1 MVSSVLPNG
10 FFRPRTAFTIL
21 DPACGDGA
29 FVLPLLD
36 RLADLSC
43 VADNDALARI
53 EIVRDHVYGID
64 SDPEAIRRVRQRV
77 SEWIGA
83 PALSPETERV
93 LVSHFPCGDALLGN
107 GWTYREQIPAIHDGQ
122 VIDWGALFP
131 SVSAAG
137 GFNLVIGNP
146 PYRRE
151 RDSKSDFDRIAASSL
166 GRWREPRMDLWH
178 YFLHRGLDLLKPG
191 GRLAFIVN
199 SYWISATSAKRLR
212 ERVASETTL
221 EEVMLL
227 GAAPLFQGVSGQ
239 HMIFRLCKQVE
250 PESRCRVHD
259 LSSLSQDQIKSRLSQ
274 EVAEPRTIP
283 QSELWRGKQRQ
294 LQISESRA
302 QASGPLLGD
311 FYEVRQGIAENPPF
325 VTRKA
330 ALELGDANLAGR
342 GVFVLTDDEVDSLQ
356 LNAIERELLRP
367 YYALSAIE
375 RFQVAAKPTHQLLY
389 LTRQT
394 APTLEEI
401 PQLARHLEQFR
412 AILNRRREVRSGQI
426 AWWHL
431 HWPREERLF
440 TSPRI
445 LSLQMGATPRFAY
458 AQQPTYVGFSMHV
471 ITSPATQSVQPIPSL
486 PALTA
491 ILNSSR
497 AQRWFES
504 HAKHRG
510 AHLDIS
516 GTILKQFPLPV
527 ISQPEIENELINLT
541 QSWSMQPDSDSE
553 SRLNQLVDRWYTVM
567 SVGRD

>member
-1 MVSSVLPNG
+1 MVSSVLPDG
-10 FFRPRTAFTIL
+10 FVRPRPSLTIL

-36 RLADLSC
+36 RLAEQLCVTNEDSLSR
-43 VADNDALARI
+43 LQ
-53 EIVRDHVYGID
+53 IVRDHVYGVD
-64 SDPEAIRRVRQRV
+64 SDPEAIHRVRQRV
-77 SEWIGA
+77 SEWISA
-83 PALSPETERV
+83 QASSQEVERV
-93 LVSHFPCGDALLGN
+93 LTSHFPCGDALLGN
-107 GWTYREQIPAIHDGQ
+107 DWTNPEQIPAVHDHR
-122 VIDWGALFP
+122 VIDWGESFP
-131 SVSAAG
+131 SVAVAG
-137 GFNLVIGNP
+137 GFDLVIGNP

-151 RDSKSDFDRIAASSL
+151 RDSKSDFDRIATSSL

-191 GRLAFIVN
+191 GRLAYIVN

-221 EEVMLL
+221 EEVAML

-250 PESRCRVHD
+250 PDTPCRVHD
-259 LSSLSQDQIKSRLSQ
+259 LSSFSQDQIKIRLSQ
-274 EVAEPRTIP
+274 EVTEPRTIP
-283 QSELWRGKQRQ
+283 QTELWGGNQRQ
-294 LQISESRA
+294 LQISESRI

-330 ALELGDANLAGR
+330 ALELGDTELAGR
-342 GVFVLTDDEVDSLQ
+342 GVFVLTDAEVDSLR
-356 LNAIERELLRP
+356 LNSKERELLRP

-375 RFQVAAKPTHQLLY
+375 RFQVAALPTHQLLY

-401 PQLARHLEQFR
+401 PQLSRHLEQFR
-412 AILNRRREVRSGQI
+412 AILIRRREVRSGQI

-458 AQQPTYVGFSMHV
+458 AQQPAYVGFSMHV
-471 ITSPATQSVQPIPSL
+471 ITSPATQTVQPSPSL

-516 GTILKQFPLPV
+516 GTILKQFPLPAN
-527 ISQPEIENELINLT
+527 SQPDTENDLVRLT
-541 QSWSMQPDSDSE
+541 QSWPTQPDSEPE
-553 SRLNQLVDRWYTVM
+553 SQLNRLVDQWYGVPT
-567 SVGRD
+567 

>member
-1 MVSSVLPNG
+1 MVSSVLPDG
-10 FFRPRTAFTIL
+10 FVRLRPSLAIL

-29 FVLPLLD
+29 FVVPLLN
-36 RLADLSC
+36 RLAEQLC
-43 VADNDALARI
+43 VTNEDSLARLS
-53 EIVRDHVYGID
+53 IVHDHVYGVD
-64 SDPEAIRRVRQRV
+64 SDPEAIHCVRQRV
-77 SEWIGA
+77 SEWIGPLA
-83 PALSPETERV
+83 PSQDVERV
-93 LVSHFPCGDALLGN
+93 LASHFPCGDALLGN
-107 GWTYREQIPAIHDGQ
+107 DWTNSEQLPAVNDRQ
-122 VIDWGALFP
+122 AIDWGESFP
-131 SVSAAG
+131 SVAAAG
-137 GFNLVIGNP
+137 GFDLVIGNP

-166 GRWREPRMDLWH
+166 GQWREPRMDLWH

-199 SYWISATSAKRLR
+199 SYWISTTSAKRLR
-212 ERVASETTL
+212 ERIASETTL
-221 EEVMLL
+221 EEIMML

-239 HMIFRLCKQVE
+239 HMIFRLCKQIE
-250 PESRCRVHD
+250 PETACRVHD
-259 LSSLSQDQIKSRLSQ
+259 LSSLSQDQIKHSLSH
-274 EVAEPRTIP
+274 EVAEPSTIP
-283 QSELWRGKQRQ
+283 QSELWQGNQRQ
-294 LQISESRA
+294 LQIS
-302 QASGPLLGD
+302 ASPPQTTGPLLGD

-330 ALELGDANLAGR
+330 ALELGDAQLAGR
-342 GVFVLTDDEVDSLQ
+342 GVFVLTDHEVDRLQ
-356 LNAIERELLRP
+356 LNDDERALLRP

-375 RFQVAAKPTHQLLY
+375 RFQVAAKPTHHLLY

-394 APTLEEI
+394 APSLEQL
-401 PQLARHLEQFR
+401 PQLARHLEPFK

-440 TSPRI
+440 TAPRI

-458 AQQPTYVGFSMHV
+458 AEQPTYIGFSMHV
-471 ITSPATQSVQPIPSL
+471 ITSPATQSVQPNPSL

-516 GTILKQFPLPV
+516 GTILKQFPLPAN
-527 ISQPEIENELINLT
+527 SQPDIENDLIRLT
-541 QSWSMQPDSDSE
+541 QSWPMEPDSGSE
-553 SRLNQLVDRWYTVM
+553 SKLNQLVDRWYAIA
-567 SVGRD
+567 SNR

>member
-1 MVSSVLPNG
+1 MVSSVLPDR
-10 FFRPRTAFTIL
+10 FVHLRPSVAIL

-29 FVLPLLD
+29 FIVPLLN
-36 RLADLSC
+36 RLAEQLC
-43 VADNDALARI
+43 VTNDSLARLS
-53 EIVRDHVYGID
+53 IVRDHVYGVD
-64 SDPEAIRRVRQRV
+64 SDPEAIHRVRQRV
-77 SEWIGA
+77 SEWIGSLA
-83 PALSPETERV
+83 SSQDVERV
-93 LVSHFPCGDALLGN
+93 LASHFPCGDALLGN
-107 GWTYREQIPAIHDGQ
+107 DWTNSEHLPTVHDRQ
-122 VIDWGALFP
+122 AIDWGESFP
-131 SVSAAG
+131 SVAAAG
-137 GFNLVIGNP
+137 GFDLIIGNP

-151 RDSKSDFDRIAASSL
+151 RDSKSDFDRIAASTL
-166 GRWREPRMDLWH
+166 GQWREPRMDLWH

-191 GRLAFIVN
+191 GRLTFIVN

-221 EEVMLL
+221 EEIMML

-239 HMIFRLCKQVE
+239 HMIFRLCKQIE
-250 PESRCRVHD
+250 PETACRVHD
-259 LSSLSQDQIKSRLSQ
+259 LSSLSQDQIKHSLSH
-274 EVAEPRTIP
+274 EVVEPSTIP
-283 QSELWRGKQRQ
+283 QSELWQGNQRQ
-294 LQISESRA
+294 LQISASHP
-302 QASGPLLGD
+302 QATGPLLGD

-330 ALELGDANLAGR
+330 ALELGDAQLAGR
-342 GVFVLTDDEVDSLQ
+342 GVFVLTDHEVDRLQ
-356 LNAIERELLRP
+356 LNDDERALLRP

-394 APTLEEI
+394 APSLEQL
-401 PQLARHLEQFR
+401 PQLARHLEPFR
-412 AILNRRREVRSGQI
+412 AILNLRREVRSGQI

-458 AQQPTYVGFSMHV
+458 AEQPTYIGFSMHV
-471 ITSPATQSVQPIPSL
+471 ITSPATQKVQPSPSL

-516 GTILKQFPLPV
+516 GTILKQFPLPAH
-527 ISQPEIENELINLT
+527 SQPNIENDLIRLT
-541 QSWSMQPDSDSE
+541 QSWPIEPDAE
-553 SRLNQLVDRWYTVM
+553 AELQLNQLVDRWYGFST
-567 SVGRD
+567 